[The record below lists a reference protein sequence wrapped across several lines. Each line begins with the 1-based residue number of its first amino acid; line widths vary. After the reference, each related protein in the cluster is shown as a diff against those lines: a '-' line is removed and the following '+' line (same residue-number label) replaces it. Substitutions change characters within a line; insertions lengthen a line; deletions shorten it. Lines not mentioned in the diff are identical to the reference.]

1 MAAQRKLTGALFPR
15 RSHSD
20 RPTPRGA
27 RVVTAVR
34 VLRSG
39 EITVRIED
47 PYGSI
52 DETAELVLQGPARRS
67 AGRPLRTLWSVRPPS
82 AYAVAALPS
91 DLRPSQKWLLAV
103 RERGRVTPAVCSDS
117 GVVDLTW
124 FGAGDRADRPLA
136 DAQDRPQ
143 RRVDAVIAR
152 TAASVLPAHGHLRH
166 RHRRNSMGGAG
177 QRVGVLA
184 CLLVYF
190 EVRRGIRSS
199 ADGAAESPR
208 SRRSGFAPAHRRR
221 RVGVLRGAERGQSHP
236 AASGPRLFASHR
248 PISAYC
254 FDLVYAS
261 RRHRRHCPLPIHR
274 HASALPSYQDDR
286 MMFAAVVPKPRV
298 TWLVD
303 SNAPTAIATMAVRR
317 AIALRDDADSTVLA
331 LHCPISTWPAASPLA
346 SIRPVCQTHEL
357 TDDPEVVVTSS
368 PQTLAWADQHIH
380 ADIPRVHFLPTTA
393 SAAMANETFMMRA
406 ATLARLCVAPGTDT
420 ARVAEVVGLPAQNV
434 QCHDDFTLAE
444 QVILSSATN
453 PVIVAIGALTRT
465 SGLDV
470 LIQGFALARD
480 HLPRWQL
487 RIYGR
492 GPLRGRLEELIR
504 EQDIGCAVHLMGYAF
519 DPSVAYAE
527 ASVAAHLATRDSSG
541 LPLYEALSARR
552 TGARVPF
559 GPCRRE
565 PRLDRA
571 QRNSARARRPDECR
585 CGPCRPRGSGPPRGA
600 RRRCPP
606 DGLRVAG
613 RAAPQCATR
622 VFVGNP
628 FG

>member
-1 MAAQRKLTGALFPR
+1 
-15 RSHSD
+15 
-20 RPTPRGA
+20 
-27 RVVTAVR
+27 
-34 VLRSG
+34 
-39 EITVRIED
+39 
-47 PYGSI
+47 
-52 DETAELVLQGPARRS
+52 
-67 AGRPLRTLWSVRPPS
+67 
-82 AYAVAALPS
+82 
-91 DLRPSQKWLLAV
+91 
-103 RERGRVTPAVCSDS
+103 
-117 GVVDLTW
+117 
-124 FGAGDRADRPLA
+124 
-136 DAQDRPQ
+136 
-143 RRVDAVIAR
+143 
-152 TAASVLPAHGHLRH
+152 
-166 RHRRNSMGGAG
+166 
-177 QRVGVLA
+177 
-184 CLLVYF
+184 
-190 EVRRGIRSS
+190 
-199 ADGAAESPR
+199 
-208 SRRSGFAPAHRRR
+208 
-221 RVGVLRGAERGQSHP
+221 
-236 AASGPRLFASHR
+236 
-248 PISAYC
+248 
-254 FDLVYAS
+254 
-261 RRHRRHCPLPIHR
+261 
-274 HASALPSYQDDR
+274 

-346 SIRPVCQTHEL
+346 SIRPVCLTHEL

-541 LPLYEALSARR
+541 LPLYEALSAGVPVLVSRSVPAAANRVLTGRNGTVLERVDPTSVGAALADLADPDRR
-552 TGARVPF
+552 AALAG
-559 GPCRRE
+559 
-565 PRLDRA
+565 
-571 QRNSARARRPDECR
+571 
-585 CGPCRPRGSGPPRGA
+585 GA
-600 RRRCPP
+600 RRMDC
-606 DGLRVAG
+606 GLLDEQRRSALRECLLGTLSDDEAAAG
-613 RAAPQCATR
+613 ASDRIALPG
-622 VFVGNP
+622 VGT
-628 FG
+628 